1 MIDETYIKLRHF
13 VEEMKDT
20 TSMLKKKEIIEK
32 YKDNSFITEVLKWTL
47 DPYKTYN
54 VTSRNCKKLGHLITD
69 FPHVLLFDLLNSL
82 DCRSF
87 TGHDAIA
94 MVNGYC
100 ATHEK
105 WIADL
110 VYCIIDRNL
119 QIRANT
125 SLINKVIPGLIPE
138 FKIALANKYDP
149 KYFDFEK
156 DKWLASR
163 KLDGVRCIAICNSSG
178 NIKLYSRQGKVF
190 DTLDK
195 VTEELVAIM
204 KQNTVLDGE
213 ICILDENGNESFQNI
228 MKEIRRKDHTINN
241 PIFFVFDKLTKEEFD
256 SGNSTRILSRRKN
269 TCYDHKHVKSL
280 EQLPVEGLEHI
291 KYLSDKANKLG
302 YEGIMIRKDCE
313 YKGKRSNDILKVK
326 KFHDAEYVVVGLD
339 FGEHRIIENGKE
351 VKQRLL
357 SQVFIEHKG
366 NRVAVGSGFSKE
378 QRKYYKEHP
387 SELVGKT
394 ITVQYF
400 EETINNEGMTS
411 LRFPTIKH
419 VFENGRD
426 F

>member
-1 MIDETYIKLRHF
+1 
-13 VEEMKDT
+13 MKNT
-20 TSMLKKKEIIEK
+20 TSMLKKKEIIGK

-54 VTSRNCKKLGHLITD
+54 VTSKNCKKLSHLID
-69 FPHVLLFDLLNSL
+69 DHHHDSLFDLLKNL
-82 DCRSF
+82 DSRTF

-94 MVNGYC
+94 IVNGFC
-100 ATHEK
+100 AAHKK
-105 WIADL
+105 WVADL
-110 VYCIIDRNL
+110 IYCIIDRNL

-149 KYFDFEK
+149 KYIDFEK

-163 KLDGVRCIAICNSSG
+163 KLDGVRCIAICNSLG

-195 VTEELVAIM
+195 VIEELVTIM
-204 KQNTVLDGE
+204 KQNTVFDGE

-256 SGNSTRILSRRKN
+256 SGTSTRTLSKRQN
-269 TCYDHKHVKSL
+269 ICYDYTHVKSL
-280 EQLPVEGLEHI
+280 DQLPVEGVEHI
-291 KYLSDKANKLG
+291 QELSDKANKLG

-326 KFHDAEYVVVGLD
+326 KFHDAEYMVVGLD
-339 FGEHRIIENGKE
+339 FGDHRIIENGKE

-378 QRKYYKEHP
+378 QRKYYKENP
-387 SELVGKT
+387 ADLVGKT

-400 EETINNEGMTS
+400 EETINDEGIPS
-411 LRFPTIKH
+411 LRFPVVKH
-419 VFENGRD
+419 IYENGRD

>member
-1 MIDETYIKLRHF
+1 LLDETYIKLRHF
-13 VEEMKDT
+13 VEEMRDT
-20 TSMLKKKEIIEK
+20 TSMLKKKEILEK

-47 DPYKTYN
+47 DPYKTYY
-54 VTSRNCKKLGHLITD
+54 VTSRNCKKLSHLITES
-69 FPHVLLFDLLNSL
+69 PHDSLFDLLNNL
-82 DCRSF
+82 DCRRF
-87 TGHDAIA
+87 TGHDAIE

-100 ATHEK
+100 AAHEK

-156 DKWLASR
+156 DNWLASR
-163 KLDGVRCIAICNSSG
+163 KLDGVRCIAICNSLG

-190 DTLDK
+190 DTLEK
-195 VTEELVAIM
+195 VKEELVTIM
-204 KQNTVLDGE
+204 KHNTVLDGE

-256 SGNSTRILSRRKN
+256 SGTSTRILSKRKN
-269 TCYDHKHVKSL
+269 TWYDHKHVKSL

-291 KYLSDKANKLG
+291 KDLSDKANKLG

-326 KFHDAEYVVVGLD
+326 KFHDAEYVVIGLD
-339 FGEHRIIENGKE
+339 FGDHRIIENGKE
-351 VKQRLL
+351 IKQRLL

-387 SELVGKT
+387 GELVGKT

-400 EETINNEGMTS
+400 EETINNEGFSS
-411 LRFPTIKH
+411 LRFPVVKH
-419 VFENGRD
+419 IYENGRD

>member
-1 MIDETYIKLRHF
+1 MNETYIKLRHF
-13 VEEMKDT
+13 VAEMRDT
-20 TSMLKKKEIIEK
+20 TSMLKKEEIIEK

-47 DPYKTYN
+47 DPYKTYY
-54 VTSRNCKKLGHLITD
+54 VTSKNCKKLSHLITES
-69 FPHVLLFDLLNSL
+69 PHDSLFDLLNNL
-82 DCRSF
+82 DCRRF
-87 TGHDAIA
+87 TGHDAIE

-100 ATHEK
+100 AAHEK

-138 FKIALANKYDP
+138 FKVALANKYDP
-149 KYFDFEK
+149 KYIDFEK
-156 DKWLASR
+156 DKWLVSR
-163 KLDGVRCIAICNSSG
+163 KLDGVRCVAICNSLRE
-178 NIKLYSRQGKVF
+178 IKLYSRKGKEF
-190 DTLDK
+190 KTLNK
-195 VTEELVAIM
+195 VKIELLKIM
-204 KQNTVLDGE
+204 SPNTVLDGE
-213 ICILDENGNESFQNI
+213 ICILDENRNESFQDI
-228 MKEIRRKDHTINN
+228 MKEIRRKDHTIDN
-241 PIFFVFDKLTKEEFD
+241 PTFLVFDMLTKKEFD
-256 SGNSTRILSRRKN
+256 SGTSTRTLLERN
-269 TCYDHKHVKSL
+269 TSCFDLMHVQSL
-280 EQLPVEGLEHI
+280 EQLPLEGFEHLQEI
-291 KYLSDKANKLG
+291 SDKANKLG
-302 YEGIMIRKDCE
+302 HEGIMIRKDCE
-313 YKGKRSNDILKVK
+313 YKGKRSNDILKIK
-326 KFHDAEYVVVGLD
+326 KFHDAEYIIIDLD

-366 NRVAVGSGFSKE
+366 NRVGVGSGFSKE
-378 QRKYYKEHP
+378 QRKYYNDNP
-387 SELVGKT
+387 DELIGKT

>member
-1 MIDETYIKLRHF
+1 MMNETYIKLRHF
-13 VEEMKDT
+13 VGEMKDT
-20 TSMLKKKEIIEK
+20 TSMIKKKEIIGE
-32 YKDNSFITEVLKWTL
+32 YKDISFITEVLKWTL

-54 VTSRNCKKLGHLITD
+54 VTSKNCKKLSHLID
-69 FPHVLLFDLLNSL
+69 DYHHDSLFDLLNKL
-82 DCRSF
+82 DNRTF
-87 TGHDAIA
+87 TGYEAIA

-105 WIADL
+105 WVADL

-119 QIRANT
+119 QIRANAA
-125 SLINKVIPGLIPE
+125 LINKVIPGLIPE

-149 KYFDFEK
+149 KHIDFEK

-163 KLDGVRCIAICNSSG
+163 KLDGVRCVAICNSLRE
-178 NIKLYSRQGKVF
+178 IKLYSRKGKEF
-190 DTLDK
+190 KTLNK
-195 VTEELVAIM
+195 VKIELLKIM
-204 KQNTVLDGE
+204 SPNTVLDGE
-213 ICILDENGNESFQNI
+213 ICILDENRNESFQDI

-241 PIFFVFDKLTKEEFD
+241 PTFLVFDMLTKKEFD
-256 SGNSTRILSRRKN
+256 SGTSISTLSERN
-269 TCYDHKHVKSL
+269 ISCFDLMHVQSL
-280 EQLPVEGLEHI
+280 EQLPVEGFEHLQEI
-291 KYLSDKANKLG
+291 SDKANKLG

-313 YKGKRSNDILKVK
+313 YKGKRSNDILKIK
-326 KFHDAEYVVVGLD
+326 KFHDAEYIIIDLD

-351 VKQRLL
+351 VQQKLL

-366 NRVAVGSGFSKE
+366 NRVGVGSGFSKA
-378 QRKYYKEHP
+378 QRKYYNDNP
-387 SELVGKT
+387 DELIGKT

-400 EETINNEGMTS
+400 EETINDEGMTS

>member
-1 MIDETYIKLRHF
+1 MMNETYIKLRHF
-13 VEEMKDT
+13 VGEMRDT

-47 DPYKTYN
+47 DPYKTYY

-69 FPHVLLFDLLNSL
+69 SPHDSLFDLLNSL
-82 DCRSF
+82 DCRRF
-87 TGHDAIA
+87 TGHDAIE

-100 ATHEK
+100 AAHEK

-149 KYFDFEK
+149 KYIDFEK

-163 KLDGVRCIAICNSSG
+163 KLDGVRCVAICNSLRK
-178 NIKLYSRQGKVF
+178 IKLYSRNGKEF
-190 DTLDK
+190 KTLNK
-195 VTEELVAIM
+195 VKIELLKIM
-204 KQNTVLDGE
+204 SLNTVLDGE
-213 ICILDENGNESFQNI
+213 ICILDENRNESFQDI
-228 MKEIRRKDHTINN
+228 MKEIRRKDHTIDN
-241 PIFFVFDKLTKEEFD
+241 PTFLVFDMLTKKEFD
-256 SGNSTRILSRRKN
+256 SGTSTRTLLERN
-269 TCYDHKHVKSL
+269 TSCFDLMHVQSL
-280 EQLPVEGLEHI
+280 EQLPVEGFEHLQEI
-291 KYLSDKANKLG
+291 SDKANKLG
-302 YEGIMIRKDCE
+302 HEGIMIRKDCE
-313 YKGKRSNDILKVK
+313 YKGKRSNDILKIK
-326 KFHDAEYVVVGLD
+326 KFHDAEYIIIDLD

-366 NRVAVGSGFSKE
+366 NRVGVGSGFSKE
-378 QRKYYKEHP
+378 QRKYYNDNP
-387 SELVGKT
+387 DELIGKT

>member
-1 MIDETYIKLRHF
+1 
-13 VEEMKDT
+13 MKDT
-20 TSMLKKKEIIEK
+20 TSMLKKKEIIGK

-47 DPYKTYN
+47 DPYKTYH
-54 VTSRNCKKLGHLITD
+54 VTSKNCKNLSHLID
-69 FPHVLLFDLLNSL
+69 DYHHDSLFDLLNKL
-82 DCRSF
+82 DNRTF
-87 TGHDAIA
+87 TGHEAIA
-94 MVNGYC
+94 KVNGYC
-100 ATHEK
+100 ASYEK
-105 WIADL
+105 WVVDL

-138 FKIALANKYDP
+138 FNIALANKYDP
-149 KYFDFEK
+149 KYIDLEK

-163 KLDGVRCIAICNSSG
+163 KLDGVRCIAICNSLG

-190 DTLDK
+190 YTLSK
-195 VTEELVAIM
+195 VIEELARIM
-204 KQNTVLDGE
+204 KRNTVLDGE
-213 ICILDENGNESFQNI
+213 ICILDEDGNESFQNI

-256 SGNSTRILSRRKN
+256 SGTSTRILSQRLK
-269 TCYDHKHVKSL
+269 TSYDHKYVKSL
-280 EQLPVEGLEHI
+280 EQLAVEGLEQI
-291 KYLSDKANKLG
+291 QDLSDKANKLG

-313 YKGKRSNDILKVK
+313 YKGKRSNDILKIK

-339 FGEHRIIENGKE
+339 FGDHRIVENGTE
-351 VKQRLL
+351 VKKRLL

-378 QRKYYKEHP
+378 QRKYYKDNP
-387 SELVGKT
+387 DELVGKT

-400 EETINNEGMTS
+400 EETINDEGGAS
-411 LRFPTIKH
+411 LRFPVVKH
-419 VFENGRD
+419 IYENSRD

>member
-1 MIDETYIKLRHF
+1 MINKTYIKLRHF
-13 VEEMKDT
+13 VEEMKNT
-20 TSMLKKKEIIEK
+20 TSMLKKKEIIGK
-32 YKDNSFITEVLKWTL
+32 YKDNSFITEVLKLTL

-54 VTSRNCKKLGHLITD
+54 VTSKNCKKLSHLIND
-69 FPHVLLFDLLNSL
+69 HHHDSLFDLLKNL
-82 DCRSF
+82 DCRIF
-87 TGHDAIA
+87 TGHEAIA

-100 ATHEK
+100 AAHEK
-105 WIADL
+105 WVADL

-156 DKWLASR
+156 AKWLASR
-163 KLDGVRCIAICNSSG
+163 KLDGVRCIAVCNSLG

-190 DTLDK
+190 YTLDK
-195 VTEELVAIM
+195 VIEELVTIM
-204 KQNTVLDGE
+204 KKNTVLDGE

-241 PIFFVFDKLTKEEFD
+241 PIFFIFDKLTTEEFD
-256 SGNSTRILSRRKN
+256 SGTSTRILSQRKS
-269 TCYDHKHVKSL
+269 TCYDYKHVKLL

-291 KYLSDKANKLG
+291 QDLSDKANKLG

-326 KFHDAEYVVVGLD
+326 KFYDAEYVVVGLD
-339 FGEHRIIENGKE
+339 VGDHRIIENGKE
-351 VKQRLL
+351 VKRRLL

-366 NRVAVGSGFSKE
+366 NKVAVGSGFSKV

-387 SELVGKT
+387 GELVGKT

-400 EETINNEGMTS
+400 EETINDEGFSS
-411 LRFPTIKH
+411 LRFPVLKH
-419 VFENGRD
+419 IYENGRD